1 MENKYEGYFPMIND
15 FNKDRLLNLYE
26 VHITKSIKA
35 EYGDYILKA
44 INQFI
49 EYVGEENLHKV
60 IHISFSTIFKD
71 VIFGLNSDTSK
82 IYDRTIRMS
91 IVPFYGQSDETDYPF
106 SWLGGRLR
114 DQYGNINHDF
124 KYGDWEFI
132 KGKILEYNRD
142 EI

>member
-15 FNKDRLLNLYE
+15 FNKDRILNLYE

-60 IHISFSTIFKD
+60 IHISFSIIFNE
-71 VIFGLNSDTSK
+71 VIFGLNNGTSK
-82 IYDRTIRMS
+82 IFDRRIRMS
-91 IVPFYGQSDETDYPF
+91 IVPFCGPSDETDYPL

-114 DQYGNINHDF
+114 DQYGNINNDY

-132 KGKILEYNRD
+132 KGKVLEYNRD